1 MNEALDNLYRV
12 TKPPRAQ
19 LKRQPYRRPDLA
31 KASQAPATEP
41 TGIVDISKNCFL
53 TRLRPSVHLS
63 HSLVVCIFEFFFGAM
78 SAPCDKVTSQVWKAT
93 LFFQISKIRFKNKYF
108 RPKRCR
114 KDDGNS
120 IALRSTKKT
129 KKQILETK
137 KKRNKTK
144 KNDRILLKPS

>member
-53 TRLRPSVHLS
+53 TKLRPNVHLS
-63 HSLVVCIFEFFFGAM
+63 HSLIVYIFEFFFGAM
-78 SAPCDKVTSQVWKAT
+78 SAPCDKVTSQVWKASF
-93 LFFQISKIRFKNKYF
+93 FFQISKIRFKNKYF
-108 RPKRCR
+108 RKKRCR

-120 IALRSTKKT
+120 IALRRTKKT
-129 KKQILETK
+129 KNKQSK
-137 KKRNKTK
+137 RKKRKT